1 MLKDSVMRPNQEI
14 RQFASVMLKGN
25 WSMAV
30 LVALVFGVIASF
42 TSCSFPLVLVV
53 YAPMMLGFIKMM
65 LGYVRG
71 TERMEVE
78 GIFSAF
84 DSTYYWK
91 SMGLYLLQG
100 IYTFLWTLLF
110 IIPGIVKYCSYF
122 FAPYILADNPT
133 MTAEESICRS
143 MQIMEGHKMQLFMM
157 LLGYVLW
164 ATLSSLML
172 FIPMLWIFPY
182 YQVTLAK
189 FYEEVK
195 ATSM

>member
-1 MLKDSVMRPNQEI
+1 MRTNQEI
-14 RQFASVMLKGN
+14 RQDVSAMLKGK
-25 WSMAV
+25 WSAAV

-42 TSCSFPLVLVV
+42 TSCSFPLVLFV
-53 YAPMMLGFIKMM
+53 YAPMSLGFVKMM
-65 LGYVRG
+65 IGYVRG

-84 DSTYYWK
+84 NSTYYWK

-143 MQIMEGHKMQLFMM
+143 MQIMEGHKMQLFLM
-157 LLGYVLW
+157 LLGYTAL
-164 ATLSSLML
+164 AILSSLLL
-172 FIPMLWIFPY
+172 FIPMLWIIPY

-195 ATSM
+195 YSVA

>member
-1 MLKDSVMRPNQEI
+1 MRTNQEI
-14 RQFASVMLKGN
+14 RDEVSAMLKGN
-25 WSMAV
+25 WSVAV

-42 TSCSFPLVLVV
+42 TSCSFPLVLFV
-53 YAPMMLGFIKMM
+53 YAPMSLGIVKMM
-65 LGYVRG
+65 IGYVRG
-71 TERMEVE
+71 TQRMEVE

-84 DSTYYWK
+84 NSTYYWK

-100 IYTFLWTLLF
+100 IYTILWTLLF
-110 IIPGIVKYCSYF
+110 IIPGVVKYCSYF

-143 MQIMEGHKMQLFMM
+143 MQIMEGHKMQLFLM
-157 LLGYVLW
+157 LLGYALL
-164 ATLSSLML
+164 AMLSSLLL
-172 FIPMLWIFPY
+172 FIPMLWIIPY

-195 ATSM
+195 HTVA

>member
-1 MLKDSVMRPNQEI
+1 MRTNQEI
-14 RQFASVMLKGN
+14 RQDVSAMLKGK
-25 WSMAV
+25 WSVAV

-42 TSCSFPLVLVV
+42 TSCSFPLVLFV
-53 YAPMMLGFIKMM
+53 YAPMSLGFVKMM
-65 LGYVRG
+65 IGYVRG
-71 TERMEVE
+71 TQRMEVE

-84 DSTYYWK
+84 NSTCYWK

-100 IYTFLWTLLF
+100 IYTILWTLLF

-143 MQIMEGHKMQLFMM
+143 MQIMEGHKMQLFLM
-157 LLGYVLW
+157 LLGYTAL
-164 ATLSSLML
+164 AMLSSILL
-172 FIPMLWIFPY
+172 FIPMLWIMPY
-182 YQVTLAK
+182 YQVALAK

-195 ATSM
+195 HSVA

>member
-1 MLKDSVMRPNQEI
+1 MRTNQEI
-14 RQFASVMLKGN
+14 RQEASVMLKGN
-25 WSMAV
+25 WNVPV

-42 TSCSFPLVLVV
+42 TSCSFPLVLFV
-53 YAPMMLGFIKMM
+53 YAPMSLGFVKMM
-65 LGYVRG
+65 IGYVRG
-71 TERMEVE
+71 TQRMEVE

-84 DSTYYWK
+84 NSTYYWK

-110 IIPGIVKYCSYF
+110 IIPGVVKACSYF

-143 MQIMEGHKMQLFMM
+143 MQIMEGHKMQLFLM
-157 LLGYVLW
+157 LLGYAAL
-164 ATLSSLML
+164 AILSSLLL
-172 FIPMLWIFPY
+172 FIPMLWIMPY
-182 YQVTLAK
+182 YHVALAK

-195 ATSM
+195 RSVA

>member
-1 MLKDSVMRPNQEI
+1 MRTNQEI
-14 RQFASVMLKGN
+14 RQEASAMLRDN
-25 WSMAV
+25 WTTAV

-42 TSCSFPLVLVV
+42 TSCSFPLVLFV

-84 DSTYYWK
+84 NSTYYWK

-157 LLGYVLW
+157 LLGYVLL
-164 ATLSSLML
+164 AMLSSLLL
-172 FIPMLWIFPY
+172 FIPMLWIMPY
-182 YQVTLAK
+182 YQVAFAK

-195 ATSM
+195 HSVA